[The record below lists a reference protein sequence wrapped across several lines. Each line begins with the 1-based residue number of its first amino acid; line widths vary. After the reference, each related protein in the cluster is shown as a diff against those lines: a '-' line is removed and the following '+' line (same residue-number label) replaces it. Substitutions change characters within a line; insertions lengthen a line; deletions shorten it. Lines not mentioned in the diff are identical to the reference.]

1 MEIILLFLSL
11 KYYGEW
17 IAIYDSLQKREKL
30 IEQDV
35 ITAIKKVKSNFLTL
49 LDTNYCANLKTIC
62 RPPFGIYYI
71 GNFNL
76 TKLKTISVI
85 GKLNEAN
92 KKYVDFI
99 FQKNIGIIWAYSTK
113 REIISIIQQYPKNN
127 IFYQLDLAQNYFLQH
142 KEKFA
147 DFLMKNVLISE
158 IWEKSDSVDYSNQIN
173 ERLFCGIS
181 KKILII
187 NDINDRNI
195 SSLTTFANNE
205 EINVGI
211 LKSVYLKKPK
221 KFKNIKKINVIECL
235 EEIKIFIE

>member
-49 LDTNYCANLKTIC
+49 LDSNYCANLKTIC

-113 REIISIIQQYPKNN
+113 
-127 IFYQLDLAQNYFLQH
+127 
-142 KEKFA
+142 
-147 DFLMKNVLISE
+147 
-158 IWEKSDSVDYSNQIN
+158 
-173 ERLFCGIS
+173 
-181 KKILII
+181 
-187 NDINDRNI
+187 
-195 SSLTTFANNE
+195 
-205 EINVGI
+205 
-211 LKSVYLKKPK
+211 
-221 KFKNIKKINVIECL
+221 
-235 EEIKIFIE
+235 

>member
-49 LDTNYCANLKTIC
+49 LDSNYCANLKTIC

>member
-49 LDTNYCANLKTIC
+49 LDSNYCANLKTIC

-211 LKSVYLKKPK
+211 LKNVYLKKPK

-235 EEIKIFIE
+235 DEIKIFIE

>member
-49 LDTNYCANLKTIC
+49 LDANYCANLKTIC

-147 DFLMKNVLISE
+147 NFLMKNVLISE